1 MQPHQLAGAGLN
13 PDKLGVAAALWDG
26 ALVLAGYLAA
36 QPAYKYLGADVGA
49 GAGSEE
55 GASWR
60 QARHAV
66 PAGCMLMQRCRQMT
80 ELGGSWSE

>member
-49 GAGSEE
+49 GAQCVRRG
-55 GASWR
+55 
-60 QARHAV
+60 
-66 PAGCMLMQRCRQMT
+66 LT
-80 ELGGSWSE
+80 GGSRQDTQCDRVEH